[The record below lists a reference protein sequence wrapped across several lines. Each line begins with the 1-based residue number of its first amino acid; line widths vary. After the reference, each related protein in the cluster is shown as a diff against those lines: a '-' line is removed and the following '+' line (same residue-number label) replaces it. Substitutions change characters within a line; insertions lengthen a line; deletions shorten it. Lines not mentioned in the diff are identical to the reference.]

1 VLYRFAKVPY
11 TEQLFASLG
20 AQLARV
26 LCMRYGVSHRAA
38 VVDADPSLPGS
49 CETPRVSTGFL
60 AKGGIG
66 DPCVR
71 VHPL

>member
-1 VLYRFAKVPY
+1 MAVRDSKRPHILLLFEPDAFAEFVN
-11 TEQLFASLG
+11 AIRAG
-20 AQLARV
+20 AL
-26 LCMRYGVSHRAA
+26 
-38 VVDADPSLPGS
+38 PSLPGS

-71 VHPL
+71 VHLL